1 MNKLI
6 LSPIYL
12 APIFSVSAVL
22 PVVDN
27 KVKINKNSNISIN
40 ENDYKQL
47 IKMYIPYYNKLGVWD
62 REKMPSDYSS
72 SVYDKVGI
80 IEVEDINS
88 NYLLSQNS
96 DFKIIRTN
104 PYNSKSYSDHG
115 YAVASIIGT
124 DFGIN
129 QDASIYYTT
138 LDNNKIIDSIIN
150 LHKNFGIRLI
160 NMSLGPA
167 DIFGQ
172 IGSRTANTLNSYK
185 TDKKYD
191 DVDNDYKMSLD
202 DIYKYRSIFYNLSKA
217 IIYFSLYDNMHI
229 YGMNDIKK
237 QYKAI
242 GQYALDNNIKII
254 QSSGNDND
262 ELSKTMVDNN
272 LLNRPEFMDNG
283 IISKQKIYD
292 IFKKFFNSATK
303 YWKNEN
309 YENYN
314 KKTLAKIQPV
324 IDNALGNQSW
334 TYNGNDRWL
343 RDFDFSDFLDIE
355 NRKKKLFNS
364 LLDWQSLRYHDGII
378 SVGSVNWKNIATNFS
393 SYAKD
398 NYGSFPFISAYG
410 NDLKND
416 RDELSKNK
424 YYKDDYDRIEKYIK
438 TTNDSDEFK
447 NKISYLF
454 DFRGTSKSA
463 PMITGLI
470 SRLQSKL
477 KKELSIADVKLL
489 LAGSANYSSTKAY
502 KHKDFNFDQLT
513 SEYEHWRHN
522 RAKNKTGFG
531 IPKYFKMKDIWNSD
545 KIKTIRPHELG
556 KDFINKK
563 TESQVYADTAVQ
575 GQWKHWD
582 STFVWQQKMS
592 FAKYWKLY
600 NTKNNSFVS
609 RFRNKW
615 LPILLEAIEYNRA
628 INPDWGFDHIPYFS
642 IKADMTTHTYMSMYN
657 SATETKLGNEPNVT
671 IQKVY
676 FYKPIPIWNET
687 YKIFIN
693 YDELERYLR
702 IFWDYLIWKNNV
714 ILSKDDP
721 NYSYYYA
728 EAPILQPYKKYIQEI
743 KQKYWEHLKENVW
756 IKNYANVVEVEPVPF
771 W

>member
-104 PYNSKSYSDHG
+104 PYNSKSYSDYG

-272 LLNRPEFMDNG
+272 LLNRPEFSG
-283 IISKQKIYD
+283 
-292 IFKKFFNSATK
+292 
-303 YWKNEN
+303 
-309 YENYN
+309 
-314 KKTLAKIQPV
+314 
-324 IDNALGNQSW
+324 
-334 TYNGNDRWL
+334 
-343 RDFDFSDFLDIE
+343 
-355 NRKKKLFNS
+355 
-364 LLDWQSLRYHDGII
+364 
-378 SVGSVNWKNIATNFS
+378 
-393 SYAKD
+393 
-398 NYGSFPFISAYG
+398 
-410 NDLKND
+410 
-416 RDELSKNK
+416 
-424 YYKDDYDRIEKYIK
+424 
-438 TTNDSDEFK
+438 
-447 NKISYLF
+447 
-454 DFRGTSKSA
+454 
-463 PMITGLI
+463 
-470 SRLQSKL
+470 
-477 KKELSIADVKLL
+477 
-489 LAGSANYSSTKAY
+489 
-502 KHKDFNFDQLT
+502 
-513 SEYEHWRHN
+513 
-522 RAKNKTGFG
+522 
-531 IPKYFKMKDIWNSD
+531 
-545 KIKTIRPHELG
+545 
-556 KDFINKK
+556 
-563 TESQVYADTAVQ
+563 
-575 GQWKHWD
+575 
-582 STFVWQQKMS
+582 
-592 FAKYWKLY
+592 
-600 NTKNNSFVS
+600 
-609 RFRNKW
+609 
-615 LPILLEAIEYNRA
+615 
-628 INPDWGFDHIPYFS
+628 
-642 IKADMTTHTYMSMYN
+642 
-657 SATETKLGNEPNVT
+657 
-671 IQKVY
+671 
-676 FYKPIPIWNET
+676 
-687 YKIFIN
+687 
-693 YDELERYLR
+693 
-702 IFWDYLIWKNNV
+702 
-714 ILSKDDP
+714 
-721 NYSYYYA
+721 
-728 EAPILQPYKKYIQEI
+728 
-743 KQKYWEHLKENVW
+743 
-756 IKNYANVVEVEPVPF
+756 
-771 W
+771 